1 MLAPVAMSTAAG
13 EAFHIGEHVL
23 HILKSLQD
31 VVAIQLVQF
40 AGEYMAQTNGY
51 LTVVLVA

>member
-1 MLAPVAMSTAAG
+1 MSTAAG

-23 HILKSLQD
+23 HILKSLQN